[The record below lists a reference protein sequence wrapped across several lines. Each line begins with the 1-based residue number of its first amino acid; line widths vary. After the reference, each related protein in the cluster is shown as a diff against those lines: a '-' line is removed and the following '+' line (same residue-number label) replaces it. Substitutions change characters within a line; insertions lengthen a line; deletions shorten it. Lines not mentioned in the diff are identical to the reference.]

1 MNRRQFIVSS
11 SAIAAASALDLR
23 ALLAAAQQSAQAP
36 PATAFAPIRGTVG
49 YFTGNGGTIGW
60 HIDKTSVVVIDAQ
73 MPATAKICLD
83 GINERSG
90 SRPLDYL
97 VNTHHHGDHTAG
109 NVVFKPA
116 AKKILAH
123 VNVPNLQLEA
133 AALAAKNAKPG
144 APPQPEPVVANVT
157 YEKAWRETVGGEVM
171 ALKHYG
177 PAHTGGDSVVAF
189 EKANVV
195 HMGDL
200 VFNRRHPYIDK
211 PAGAS
216 IANWIKTLEA
226 VVADHKKD
234 TIYIYGHA
242 GPKFEPTGG
251 SADLFYMRDYLTA
264 LLDFVRGEIKAGKS
278 RDVIVKIT
286 DPLRGFPDHGP
297 LVERVLS
304 AAYDELAGSP
314 TSASSRTAPSTSP
327 DGLASPQA

>member
-1 MNRRQFIVSS
+1 MPVNRRQFIASS
-11 SAIAAASALDLR
+11 SLVMAASALDLR
-23 ALLAAAQQSAQAP
+23 ALLAWGRQAGQAP
-36 PATAFAPIRGTVG
+36 PPAAFASIRGTVG
-49 YFTGNGGTIGW
+49 FFTGSGGTIGW
-60 HIDKTSVVVIDAQ
+60 HIDKTSVVVVDAQ
-73 MPATAKICLD
+73 MPASAKICLD

-90 SRPLDYL
+90 SRPIDYL

-116 AKKILAH
+116 AKKILAQ
-123 VNVPNLQLEA
+123 VNEPRLQTEA
-133 AALAAKNAKPG
+133 TAFAAKNAKPG
-144 APPQPEPVVANVT
+144 AAPQPELVVANVT
-157 YEKAWRETVGGEVM
+157 YEKTWRETVGGEVM

-177 PAHTGGDSVVAF
+177 NAHTGGDSVVTF

-226 VVADHKKD
+226 VVADHRKD

-242 GPKFEPTGG
+242 GPQFEPTGG
-251 SADLFYMRDYLTA
+251 SADLLYMRDYLTA
-264 LLDFVRGEIKAGKS
+264 LLGFVRGEMKAGKS

-304 AAYDELAGSP
+304 SAYEELAG
-314 TSASSRTAPSTSP
+314 
-327 DGLASPQA
+327 

>member
-1 MNRRQFIVSS
+1 MPVNRRQFIVSS
-11 SAIAAASALDLR
+11 SAIAAASALDVH
-23 ALLAAAQQSAQAP
+23 ALLAWGQQGGQAP
-36 PATAFAPIRGTVG
+36 PQTAFTAIRGTVG

-60 HIDKTSVVVIDAQ
+60 HIDKKSVVVIDAQ

-90 SRPLDYL
+90 SRPIDFL

-109 NVVFKPA
+109 NVVFKPV
-116 AKKILAH
+116 AKKILAQ
-123 VNVPNLQLEA
+123 VNCPKAQLEA
-133 AALAAKNAKPG
+133 AAQGAKNAKPG
-144 APPQPEPVVANVT
+144 APPQPEQVVANVT
-157 YEKAWRETVGGEVM
+157 FEKTWRETVGDEVM

-177 PAHTGGDSVVAF
+177 PAHTGGDAVVTF

-234 TIYIYGHA
+234 TIFIYGHA

-264 LLDFVRGEIKAGKS
+264 LLEFVRGERKAGKS
-278 RDVIVKIT
+278 RDAIVKIT
-286 DPLRGFPDHGP
+286 DPLKGFPDHGP

-304 AAYDELAGSP
+304 AAYEELAG
-314 TSASSRTAPSTSP
+314 
-327 DGLASPQA
+327 

>member
-1 MNRRQFIVSS
+1 MPVNRRQFIVSS
-11 SAIAAASALDLR
+11 TAIAAASALDLR
-23 ALLAAAQQSAQAP
+23 PLLAWGRQAGQAP
-36 PATAFAPIRGTVG
+36 PQTAFNAIRGTVG

-60 HIDKTSVVVIDAQ
+60 HVDKTSVVVIDAQ

-90 SRPLDYL
+90 SRPIDFL

-116 AKKILAH
+116 AKKILAQ
-123 VNVPNLQLEA
+123 VNVPKLQIEA

-144 APPQPEPVVANVT
+144 APSQPEPVVANVT
-157 YEKAWRETVGGEVM
+157 YDNSWRENVGGEVM
-171 ALKHYG
+171 ALRHYG
-177 PAHTGGDSVVAF
+177 PAHTGGDSVVTF

-226 VVADHKKD
+226 VVADHRKD
-234 TIYIYGHA
+234 TIYIFGHA
-242 GPKFEPTGG
+242 GPKFEPTGPSG
-251 SADLFYMRDYLTA
+251 DLFYMRDYLTA
-264 LLDFVRGEIKAGKS
+264 LLEFVRGEMKAGKS
-278 RDVIVKIT
+278 RDAIVKIT
-286 DPLRGFPDHGP
+286 DPLKGFPDHGP

-304 AAYDELAGSP
+304 AAYEELAS
-314 TSASSRTAPSTSP
+314 
-327 DGLASPQA
+327 